1 MKKIDKTKVKDF
13 ILNLCPEEY
22 KLIFEGISFAQIH
35 YINLLEEMQFYNKN
49 LTLKEYSK
57 VKKQLD
63 KINLLIQKFKTN
75 ERNKTS
81 SKI

>member
-1 MKKIDKTKVKDF
+1 MKKIDKTKIKEF

-35 YINLLEEMQFYNKN
+35 YINLLEEMQYFNKN
-49 LTLKEYSK
+49 LTLKDYTR

-63 KINLLIQKFKTN
+63 KINLLIQKFKKN